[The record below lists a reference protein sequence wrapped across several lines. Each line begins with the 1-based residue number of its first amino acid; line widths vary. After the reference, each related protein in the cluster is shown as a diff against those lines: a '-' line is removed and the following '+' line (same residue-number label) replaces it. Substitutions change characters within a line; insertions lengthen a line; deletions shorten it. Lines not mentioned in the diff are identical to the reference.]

1 MWKSEVSGAFSWQG
15 AIGSSQGHSCRPVAV
30 HSRQPV
36 TPRDAAAGDDGAALS
51 FGGRPPFRRRNLEPR
66 APGSYGMYE
75 GGRISG
81 RAAQYRLPTSPPP
94 SSRPDESQ
102 FASSGGSSGWG
113 GSCPAELPAFQ
124 DATIPGAGVLC
135 LTISRRASLLLPPT
149 GGQRCRCP
157 IRRLCESPTLEYD
170 SSGGAHPCAT
180 SSLTD
185 DQRGATPLARF
196 GQLPPSWLC
205 RRDPRDC
212 SLIAAESTELRIP
225 SLDSLRD
232 KSVSALP
239 SVERGASEVKPAV
252 PGWARGRSRGWRGAS
267 RLWKKK
273 TQGGKKLE
281 AGDGDDA
288 GYHRTHSTAKRPGLE
303 QVGRWSTPGGQ
314 GHTLRSCTPSSAGPR
329 NQATGDRGCGV
340 VICTVCTSGIAG
352 SRRPPGSRLCDG
364 SSNFFFPNS
373 GGRCH
378 LFPRRILPL
387 SRSHGRSVARTRDK
401 LPAPRPHLCNP
412 RAPDLVSPGLRPVFP
427 APLVV
432 DPSCRKDTRA

>member
-1 MWKSEVSGAFSWQG
+1 MAHLKVTAADPSRCIVASQSRLATQLQATTGPLSRSADGRLFVDGTWNRAPLARTVCTRGDGLAGVQRST
-15 AIGSSQGHSCRPVAV
+15 GSRRA
-30 HSRQPV
+30 
-36 TPRDAAAGDDGAALS
+36 
-51 FGGRPPFRRRNLEPR
+51 RRRRR
-66 APGSYGMYE
+66 ARMKANSPVPG
-75 GGRISG
+75 GG
-81 RAAQYRLPTSPPP
+81 APA
-94 SSRPDESQ
+94 
-102 FASSGGSSGWG
+102 G

-288 GYHRTHSTAKRPGLE
+288 GYHRTRSTAKRPGLE